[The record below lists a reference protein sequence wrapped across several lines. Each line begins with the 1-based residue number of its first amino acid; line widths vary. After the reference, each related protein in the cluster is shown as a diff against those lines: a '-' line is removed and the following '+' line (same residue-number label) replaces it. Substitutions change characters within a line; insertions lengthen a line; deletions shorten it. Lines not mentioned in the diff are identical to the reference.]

1 MEKYIDDN
9 WKISS
14 NFPAEYKTEVL
25 CNEKNV
31 ICREVEFSYAPE
43 KEQQTERKIM
53 VEFSFPVLDISG
65 RWYPAVSYTH
75 LFFIHRQGFIRSCVQ
90 ISLLRFMHNI

>member
-43 KEQQTERKIM
+43 KEQQTTENHGRVFISCSGYKRQM
-53 VEFSFPVLDISG
+53 V
-65 RWYPAVSYTH
+65 
-75 LFFIHRQGFIRSCVQ
+75 SCLWV
-90 ISLLRFMHNI
+90 

>member
-53 VEFSFPVLDISG
+53 VEFSFPVLDTGSG
-65 RWYPAVSYTH
+65 VYDLYLCSCY
-75 LFFIHRQGFIRSCVQ
+75 LFF
-90 ISLLRFMHNI
+90 